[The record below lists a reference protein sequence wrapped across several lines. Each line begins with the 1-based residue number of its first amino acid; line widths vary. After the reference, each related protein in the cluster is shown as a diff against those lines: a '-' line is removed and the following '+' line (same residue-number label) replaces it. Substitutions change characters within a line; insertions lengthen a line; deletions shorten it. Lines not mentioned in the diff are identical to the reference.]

1 MLSGAWISVTLA
13 LVLIGVLTQQTL
25 ILLAALL
32 FFFTSGV
39 ARLWTRYALDRM
51 EYKRSFSVNRAFFGE
66 TINLELGI
74 ANLKILPVP
83 WLHIRDEVPEELTF
97 LKGVTT
103 PTHKPS
109 RLTLPNFLSLG
120 WYHRITRR
128 YPIQCLRRGYFSFGP
143 ATIRSG
149 DLFGFFNKQLTEEK
163 IDRLLVYPRIVPLES
178 LDIPSRNPFGD
189 MKVRQHLFQDPVR
202 VATIR
207 EYQPGDPLK
216 HIHWKASARLRR
228 LQSRVFEP
236 TTAVD
241 LSIFLDQ
248 TTGDDSFFGA
258 PVQQELETAVLV
270 AASVASYAVNNGY
283 RVGLYA
289 NELYAN
295 TRRLMKLSPSDHPDQ
310 LTLVLEALAQ
320 VRGLPFG
327 GLDEMLDREAR
338 SLPWDSTMVVI
349 SASPQR
355 SSMAT
360 LHRYRRAGRRVAL
373 ILIGERAGRIQP
385 KGIPVYHVSDQ
396 VYWREVE
403 SLRLTPLGDST

>member
-1 MLSGAWISVTLA
+1 MLSGPWIGMTLV
-13 LVLIGVLTQQTL
+13 LILIGVLTHQTL

-32 FFFTSGV
+32 FFFTSGI

-51 EYKRSFSVNRAFFGE
+51 EYRRSFSVNRAFFGE
-66 TINLELGI
+66 TISLEVGI

-103 PTHKPS
+103 PAHKPS

-149 DLFGFFNKQLTEEK
+149 DLFGFFNKQFTEEK
-163 IDRLLVYPRIVPLES
+163 VDRLLVYPRIVPLES
-178 LDIPSRNPFGD
+178 LGIPSRNPFGD
-189 MKVRQHLFQDPVR
+189 MKVRRHLFQDPVR
-202 VATIR
+202 VATTR
-207 EYQPGDPLK
+207 EYQYGDPLK
-216 HIHWKASARLRR
+216 HIHWKATARLRR

-241 LSIFLDQ
+241 LTIFLDQ
-248 TTGDDSFFGA
+248 STGDTSLFGG
-258 PVQQELETAVLV
+258 PIQQELETAVLV
-270 AASVASYAVNNGY
+270 AASVANYAVTNGY
-283 RVGLYA
+283 RIGLYV
-289 NELYAN
+289 NEMYTN
-295 TRRLMKLSPSDHPDQ
+295 TGRLMKLSPSDHPNQ

-320 VRGLPFG
+320 IRGLPFG

-349 SASPQR
+349 SASPQQ
-355 SSMAT
+355 SFMAT

-373 ILIGERAGRIQP
+373 ILIGERAGRIQA

-403 SLRLTPLGDST
+403 SLRLDPIGEVG